1 MVNSVS
7 DANSL
12 PNPDG
17 FATSPGCNY
26 FDTNR
31 HTVGH
36 PNRDTAEINSR
47 DTLPLV
53 HQACSRIYSLP
64 QSGMIR

>member
-17 FATSPGCNY
+17 FATSPSCTY
-26 FDTNR
+26 SDTNR

-36 PNRDTAEINSR
+36 SNRDTVR
-47 DTLPLV
+47 LP
-53 HQACSRIYSLP
+53 
-64 QSGMIR
+64 